1 MSDNKNSRHP
11 LNKLKKS
18 IRELKERHRERHRPT
33 GFGFV
38 FADQIDYLDP
48 ARWDSVTA
56 SASLF
61 LSRDVLRVVER
72 HGPENIQPRYAIIF
86 RDDKAVAALAAQVVT
101 ITGERLRRERPSVKE
116 PNRPRLLGRVLAP
129 AMHLATANVR
139 ERMLVA
145 GNLLS
150 WGFHGVGFLHGEDP
164 AELWPG
170 VAEALYRIRR
180 AERLTGET
188 NFVMV
193 KDVTPNQAGLEALHR
208 FSYRPMETEPNMVLK
223 IEPTWRSYDD
233 YLGALDAKYRR
244 NAKEHLKKLA
254 AAGCVVEALSDL
266 GPHATRLHELYLA
279 VHGNA
284 AVRLVTL
291 QESYLPILA
300 RAMGKNFRC
309 TVIRREEQL
318 LGFVTAIRDGETAL
332 GYYIGFDREAAATG
346 LPIYLRLLHSTIA
359 DAIEWG
365 CKELSLGRTALEPKA
380 ALGAKPQPMSVWL
393 RHRVPALNWIFRGVL
408 GGVPHAEAPERN
420 PFKSTRTTTEGM
432 DAISPKVGL

>member
-11 LNKLKKS
+11 LKRLKSS
-18 IRELKERHRERHRPT
+18 IRNLQDRHRERHRPT
-33 GFGFV
+33 GFGFA
-38 FADQIDYLDP
+38 FADQVDFLDP
-48 ARWDSVTA
+48 NRWDSVTA
-56 SASLF
+56 KGSVF
-61 LSRDVLRVVER
+61 LSRDVLRVIER

-86 RDDKAVAALAAQVVT
+86 REDTAVAVLAAQIVT
-101 ITGERLRRERPSVKE
+101 ITGERLRRERESEKE
-116 PNRPRLLGRVLAP
+116 RAGSRLLRRVLAP
-129 AMHLATANVR
+129 AMHAAKANIR

-150 WGFHGVGFLHGEDP
+150 WGFHGVGFLPGEEP

-193 KDVTPNQAGLEALHR
+193 KDVTPNEAGLEALHR
-208 FSYRPMETEPNMVLK
+208 FSYRPMETEPNMVLR
-223 IEPTWRSYDD
+223 IEPSWRSYDD

-244 NAKEHLKKLA
+244 NAKEQVKKLA
-254 AAGCVVEALSDL
+254 AAGCVVERMAELEA
-266 GPHATRLHELYLA
+266 HAGRLHELYLA

-291 QESYLPILA
+291 PESYLPNFA
-300 RAMGKNFRC
+300 RAAGKNFRC
-309 TVIRREEQL
+309 TVIRKGEEI

-332 GYYIGFDREAAATG
+332 GYYIGFDREAAAMG
-346 LPIYLRLLHSTIA
+346 LPIYLRLLHATIA

-365 CKELSLGRTALEPKA
+365 CKGLSLGRTALEPKA
-380 ALGAKPQPMSVWL
+380 ALGAKPEPMSVWL
-393 RHRVPALNWIFRGVL
+393 RHRVPALNWVFRGLL

-420 PFKSTRTTTEGM
+420 PFKSTRGNLDDLSGKSRE
-432 DAISPKVGL
+432 VGL

>member
-1 MSDNKNSRHP
+1 MSDNKNSQHP
-11 LNKLKKS
+11 LRKLKRS
-18 IRELKERHRERHRPT
+18 IRELQERHRERHRPT

-38 FADQIDYLDP
+38 FADRVDYLDP
-48 ARWDSVTA
+48 ARWDSVTGNG
-56 SASLF
+56 SVF
-61 LSRDVLRVVER
+61 LSRDVLRVIER

-86 RDDKAVAALAAQVVT
+86 QDDKAVAVVAAQVVT
-101 ITGERLRRERPSVKE
+101 ITGERLRRERESTREKTGS
-116 PNRPRLLGRVLAP
+116 RLLQRMLKP
-129 AMHLATANVR
+129 AMHVATANIK

-150 WGFHGVGFLHGEDP
+150 WGFHGIGFLPGEEP
-164 AELWPG
+164 AGIWPG

-193 KDVTPNQAGLEALHR
+193 KDVTPNEAGLEALHR

-223 IEPTWRSYDD
+223 IEPSWRTYDD

-244 NAKEHLKKLA
+244 NAKEQVKKLA
-254 AAGCVVEALSDL
+254 AAGCAVEQLSEL
-266 GPHATRLHELYLA
+266 EGHAERLHELYLA

-291 QESYLPILA
+291 PRSYLPNFA
-300 RAMGKNFRC
+300 RAAGKNFRC
-309 TVIRREEQL
+309 TVIRRGEEI

-346 LPIYLRLLHSTIA
+346 LPIYLRLLHATIA

-365 CKELSLGRTALEPKA
+365 CKGLSLGRTALEPKA
-380 ALGAKPQPMSVWL
+380 ALGARPEAMSVWL
-393 RHRVPALNWIFRGVL
+393 RHRVPALNWIFRGLL

-420 PFKSTRTTTEGM
+420 PFKSTRATPEQANGI
-432 DAISPKVGL
+432 APIVGL

>member
-1 MSDNKNSRHP
+1 
-11 LNKLKKS
+11 
-18 IRELKERHRERHRPT
+18 
-33 GFGFV
+33 
-38 FADQIDYLDP
+38 
-48 ARWDSVTA
+48 
-56 SASLF
+56 
-61 LSRDVLRVVER
+61 LR
-72 HGPENIQPRYAIIF
+72 
-86 RDDKAVAALAAQVVT
+86 
-101 ITGERLRRERPSVKE
+101 
-116 PNRPRLLGRVLAP
+116 
-129 AMHLATANVR
+129 
-139 ERMLVA
+139 
-145 GNLLS
+145 
-150 WGFHGVGFLHGEDP
+150 GEDP

-223 IEPTWRSYDD
+223 IEPSWRSYDD

-254 AAGCVVEALSDL
+254 AAGCVVEPLSDL

-291 QESYLPILA
+291 QESFLPNLA
-300 RAMGKNFRC
+300 CAMGENFRC
-309 TVIRREEQL
+309 TVIRRGEDL

-346 LPIYLRLLHSTIA
+346 LPIYLRLLHATIA

-380 ALGAKPQPMSVWL
+380 ALGAKPQPMSVWM
-393 RHRVPALNWIFRGVL
+393 RHRVPALNWIFRGLL

-420 PFKSTRTTTEGM
+420 PFKSSRATSEGV
-432 DAISPKVGL
+432 DGKSPKVGL

>member
-11 LNKLKKS
+11 LKKLKRS
-18 IRELKERHRERHRPT
+18 IRELQERHRERHRPT

-38 FADQIDYLDP
+38 FADRVDYLDP
-48 ARWDSVTA
+48 ARWDEVTRKGSV
-56 SASLF
+56 F
-61 LSRDVLRVVER
+61 LSRDVLRVIEQ
-72 HGPENIQPRYAIIF
+72 HGPDNIQPRYAILF
-86 RDDKAVAALAAQVVT
+86 RDDKAVAAVVVQVVT
-101 ITGERLRRERPSVKE
+101 ITGERLRREQGGVQEQKGPK
-116 PNRPRLLGRVLAP
+116 LLRRVLAP
-129 AMHLATANVR
+129 AMHVATANIR

-150 WGFHGVGFLHGEDP
+150 WGFHGVGFLPGENP

-193 KDVTPNQAGLEALHR
+193 KDVTPNEAEVQALHR
-208 FSYRPMETEPNMVLK
+208 FSYRRMETEPNMVLK
-223 IEPTWRSYDD
+223 IEPSSRSYDD
-233 YLGALDAKYRR
+233 YLTALDAKYRR
-244 NAKEHLKKLA
+244 NAKEQVKKLA
-254 AAGCVVEALSDL
+254 AAGCVVERLAELE
-266 GPHATRLHELYLA
+266 PHAPRLHELYLA

-291 QESYLPILA
+291 PASYLPNLA
-300 RAMGKNFRC
+300 RAAGEKFRC
-309 TVIRREEQL
+309 TIIRRGDEI

-332 GYYIGFDREAAATG
+332 GYYIGFDREAAASG
-346 LPIYLRLLHSTIA
+346 LPIYLRLLHATIA

-365 CKELSLGRTALEPKA
+365 CKGLSLGRTALEPKA
-380 ALGAKPQPMSVWL
+380 ALGAKPEPMSVWL
-393 RHRVPALNWIFRGVL
+393 RHRVPALNWIFRGLL

-420 PFKSTRTTTEGM
+420 PFKSRNAVEDVTG
-432 DAISPKVGL
+432 IPPKVGL

>member
-1 MSDNKNSRHP
+1 MQQ
-11 LNKLKKS
+11 
-18 IRELKERHRERHRPT
+18 RHRDRHRPT

-38 FADQIDYLDP
+38 FADRVDYLDP
-48 ARWDSVTA
+48 QRWDSVTR
-56 SASLF
+56 SGSVF
-61 LSRDVLRVVER
+61 LSRDVLRVTEQ

-86 RDDKAVAALAAQVVT
+86 RDGQAVAVLAAQVVA
-101 ITGERLRRERPSVKE
+101 ISGEQLRPDRDAVKD
-116 PNRPRLLGRVLAP
+116 RSRARLLRRVLAP
-129 AMHLATANVR
+129 AMNVATANIN

-150 WGFHGVGFLHGEDP
+150 WGFHGVGFLPGEDP
-164 AELWPG
+164 ATLWPG

-193 KDVTPNQAGLEALHR
+193 KDVTPNEAGLDALHR

-223 IEPTWRSYDD
+223 IEPSWRTYDD

-244 NAKEHLKKLA
+244 NAKDQVKKLG
-254 AAGCVVEALSDL
+254 AAGCVVQPLSELEADA
-266 GPHATRLHELYLA
+266 GRLHELYLA

-291 QESYLPILA
+291 PPTYLPALA
-300 RAMGKNFRC
+300 RAAGKNFRC
-309 TVIRREEQL
+309 TVIRRGDEL
-318 LGFVTAIRDGETAL
+318 LGFVTAIRDGDMAL

-346 LPIYLRLLHSTIA
+346 LPIYLQLLHATIA
-359 DAIEWG
+359 AAIDWG
-365 CKELSLGRTALEPKA
+365 CKALSLGRTALEPKA
-380 ALGAKPQPMSVWL
+380 ALGAKPEPMSVWL
-393 RHRVPALNWIFRGVL
+393 RHRVPAFNWIFRGLL

-420 PFKSTRTTTEGM
+420 PFKSTRGTVEDSTGT
-432 DAISPKVGL
+432 SPKIGL

>member
-1 MSDNKNSRHP
+1 MNDNKNSRDP
-11 LNKLKKS
+11 LRNLKKS
-18 IRELKERHRERHRPT
+18 IRELQERHRDRHRPT

-38 FADQIDYLDP
+38 FADRVDYLDP
-48 ARWDSVTA
+48 ARWDAVTA
-56 SASLF
+56 SGSVF
-61 LSRDVLRVVER
+61 LSRDVLRVIEQ

-86 RDDKAVAALAAQVVT
+86 RNEKAVATVAAQVVT
-101 ITGERLRRERPSVKE
+101 ITGERLRRERGSGKE
-116 PNRPRLLGRVLAP
+116 QSGSRLLRRVLAP
-129 AMHLATANVR
+129 AMHVATANVK

-150 WGFHGVGFLHGEDP
+150 WGFHGIGFVPGEEP

-193 KDVTPNQAGLEALHR
+193 KDVTPNEGGLEALHR
-208 FSYRPMETEPNMVLK
+208 FSFRPMETEPNMVLK
-223 IEPTWRSYDD
+223 LEPSWRNYDD

-244 NAKEHLKKLA
+244 NAREQVKKLA
-254 AAGCVVEALSDL
+254 AAGCVVEPLIALE
-266 GPHATRLHELYLA
+266 PHAARLHELYLA
-279 VHGNA
+279 VHANA

-291 QESYLPILA
+291 RDSYLPNLA
-300 RAMGKNFRC
+300 RAGGKNFRC
-309 TVIRREEQL
+309 TVIRRGDQI
-318 LGFVTAIRDGETAL
+318 LGFVTAIRDGDMAL

-346 LPIYLRLLHSTIA
+346 LPIYLRLLHATIS
-359 DAIEWG
+359 DAIEWR
-365 CKELSLGRTALEPKA
+365 CKGLSLGRTALEPKA

-393 RHRVPALNWIFRGVL
+393 RHRVPALNWIFRGLL

-420 PFKSTRTTTEGM
+420 PFKSTRETEDHDG
-432 DAISPKVGL
+432 ISPKVGM

>member
-1 MSDNKNSRHP
+1 MSENKNAGHP
-11 LNKLKKS
+11 LKKLKRS
-18 IRELKERHRERHRPT
+18 IRELHERHRDRHRPT

-38 FADQIDYLDP
+38 FADRVDYLDP
-48 ARWDSVTA
+48 ERWDSVTRDG
-56 SASLF
+56 SVF
-61 LSRDVLRVVER
+61 LSRDVLRVIER

-86 RDDKAVAALAAQVVT
+86 RDDKAVAVLAAQVVA
-101 ITGERLRRERPSVKE
+101 ITGEHLRRENRDLKSPT
-116 PNRPRLLGRVLAP
+116 RPRFLPRVLTP
-129 AMHLATANVR
+129 AMNVATANIK

-150 WGFHGVGFLHGEDP
+150 WGFHGIAFLPGEEP
-164 AELWPG
+164 AALWPG

-193 KDVTPNQAGLEALHR
+193 KDVTPAEQGLQSLHR
-208 FSYRPMETEPNMVLK
+208 FSYRTMETEPNMVLK
-223 IEPTWRSYDD
+223 IDPSWRTYDD

-244 NAKEHLKKLA
+244 NAKEQIKKLA
-254 AAGCVVEALSDL
+254 AAGCTVEPLTDL
-266 GPHATRLHELYLA
+266 EPHAARLHELYLA

-291 QESYLPILA
+291 PDTYLPALA
-300 RAMGKNFRC
+300 YAAGKNFRC
-309 TVIRREEQL
+309 TVIRRGEHI

-346 LPIYLRLLHSTIA
+346 LPLYLRSLHATIA
-359 DAIEWG
+359 HAIEWG
-365 CKELSLGRTALEPKA
+365 CKRLSLGRTALEPKA
-380 ALGAKPQPMSVWL
+380 ALGAEPEPMAVWL
-393 RHRVPALNWIFRGVL
+393 RHRVPALNWIFRGLL

-420 PFKSTRTTTEGM
+420 PFKSTRGTTT
-432 DAISPKVGL
+432 DPNDLPPKVGL

>member
-1 MSDNKNSRHP
+1 MSDNKNSQDP
-11 LNKLKKS
+11 LKKLKRS
-18 IRELKERHRERHRPT
+18 IRELQERHRERHRPT
-33 GFGFV
+33 GFGFI
-38 FADQIDYLDP
+38 FADRVDYLDP
-48 ARWDSVTA
+48 ARWDAVTKVGSV
-56 SASLF
+56 F
-61 LSRDVLRVVER
+61 LSRDVLRVIER

-86 RDDKAVAALAAQVVT
+86 RDDKAVAAVAAQVVT
-101 ITGERLRRERPSVKE
+101 ITGERLRRERESGKE
-116 PNRPRLLGRVLAP
+116 QNGPRLLRRVLAP
-129 AMHLATANVR
+129 AMHVATANIK

-150 WGFHGVGFLHGEDP
+150 WGFHGIGFLPGEEP

-193 KDVTPNQAGLEALHR
+193 KDVTPNEAGLEALHR
-208 FSYRPMETEPNMVLK
+208 YSYRPMETEPNMVLK

-244 NAKEHLKKLA
+244 NAKEQGKKLA
-254 AAGCVVEALSDL
+254 AAGCVVERLTELEA
-266 GPHATRLHELYLA
+266 HAGRLHELYLA

-291 QESYLPILA
+291 PPSYLPNLA
-300 RAMGKNFRC
+300 RAAGNNFRC
-309 TVIRREEQL
+309 TAIRRGNEI
-318 LGFVTAIRDGETAL
+318 LGFVTAIRDGEMAL

-346 LPIYLRLLHSTIA
+346 LPIYLRLLHATIA

-365 CKELSLGRTALEPKA
+365 CKGLSLGRTALEPKA
-380 ALGAKPQPMSVWL
+380 ALGAKPEQMSVWL
-393 RHRVPALNWIFRGVL
+393 RHRVPALNWIFRGLL

-420 PFKSTRTTTEGM
+420 PFKSTRGTVEE
-432 DAISPKVGL
+432 ANEISPKVGL